1 MRSSAS
7 LGHPPLQWS
16 RMCVGVTARL
26 QQIEFEVL
34 DWGIYEHENI
44 GLKYFWKRK
53 YWIEILGFRIM
64 GTTRCEGVE
73 WVDKRWWSR
82 KQSAPVVRFPL
93 TLLLFLFLPTCLSC
107 SAQGGLVTRTSHSI
121 EEFWFH
127 QKRLVLLLSFIW
139 LDLVFFRW
147 TRLKFIG
154 YQGNLCSYRDGVCRQ
169 FLLIILY
176 ILKS

>member
-34 DWGIYEHENI
+34 DWAFLKTKVLDWNIYEHENI

-93 TLLLFLFLPTCLSC
+93 ALFLFLPTCFGC
-107 SAQGGLVTRTSHSI
+107 SAQRGLVTRTSHRRVLISSEKTCFI
-121 EEFWFH
+121 AFFH
-127 QKRLVLLLSFIW
+127 L
-139 LDLVFFRW
+139 
-147 TRLKFIG
+147 TRLG
-154 YQGNLCSYRDGVCRQ
+154 
-169 FLLIILY
+169 ILS
-176 ILKS
+176 LD